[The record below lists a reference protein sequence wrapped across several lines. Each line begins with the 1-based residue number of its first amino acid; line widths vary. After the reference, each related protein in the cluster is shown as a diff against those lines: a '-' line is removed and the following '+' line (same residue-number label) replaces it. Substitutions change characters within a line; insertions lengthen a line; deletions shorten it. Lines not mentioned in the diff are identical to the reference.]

1 MPNEQA
7 DPPWPPCPPGLVRR
21 GVLPASKQGELDTL
35 ELP

>member
-7 DPPWPPCPPGLVRR
+7 DPPWPLRPPGPVRR
-21 GVLPASKQGELDTL
+21 GMLPAIKQGELDTL

>member
-7 DPPWPPCPPGLVRR
+7 DPPWPPCLPGPVWR
-21 GVLPASKQGELDTL
+21 GVLPATEQGELDTL